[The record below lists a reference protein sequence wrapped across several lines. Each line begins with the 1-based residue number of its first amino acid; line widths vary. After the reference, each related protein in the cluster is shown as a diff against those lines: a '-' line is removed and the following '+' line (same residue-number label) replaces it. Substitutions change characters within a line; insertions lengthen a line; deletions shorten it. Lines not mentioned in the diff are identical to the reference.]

1 MYCRQDPDGD
11 LVKSWCVFIVQVKI
25 KENSFLSAADPVFCI
40 CPVDKRN
47 GRDYIYLN
55 TKEVSLSFYS
65 NSFTMNLRQREQ
77 FLPTPALQVTSHHFC
92 KTSNQTILKCG
103 NFLGSFV
110 FNLSESVARRRKRMN
125 FICRKH
131 FVWHYWGDERGD
143 VKTRTQSEGPF
154 TPLTAICQT
163 SKTF

>member
-1 MYCRQDPDGD
+1 MYCRQDQVGEN
-11 LVKSWCVFIVQVKI
+11 KREVFSPSGRSSILYLPGWQ
-25 KENSFLSAADPVFCI
+25 KEWSGLHLSKHKRGLIIFLQQL
-40 CPVDKRN
+40 
-47 GRDYIYLN
+47 IYHEPQ
-55 TKEVSLSFYS
+55 TKGTIFA
-65 NSFTMNLRQREQ
+65 TACA
-77 FLPTPALQVTSHHFC
+77 ALQVTSHHFC